1 MFVIMPESFVKSLKT
16 VPAIIFIF
24 LILFFI
30 SGCAGLS
37 EETNRGFKSNTIP
50 RMKDYAAQNQPV
62 NPGIKPDYLK
72 LARDLVKRGF
82 YDVALVQLEE
92 AGKKNPKNVEIYY
105 LMGVCKRENRE
116 YHEAAKDFHEAIR
129 LNPEYAP
136 AYDGLGLTCD
146 LMGEREKAWT
156 NYKKAISLNPA
167 RADFYNNLGF
177 SEILG
182 GRFKEARLHLL
193 KSVSL
198 NPGYKRALNNLALCD
213 AMVGEDKKAMA
224 ILNRILSPG
233 DACNNMGV
241 IYQLKGD
248 IKKAVAMY
256 KKALEIN
263 PGMTKAKKN
272 LGLTDE

>member
-1 MFVIMPESFVKSLKT
+1 MFVMMPESFVKSRKT
-16 VPAIIFIF
+16 MPAIIFIL
-24 LILFFI
+24 LILFFV

-37 EETNRGFKSNTIP
+37 EETDNGFKSNTIP

-72 LARDLVKRGF
+72 LAGDLVKRGF

-182 GRFKEARLHLL
+182 GRLKEAKLHLL

-198 NPGYKRALNNLALCD
+198 YPAYKKALNNLALCY
-213 AMVGEDKKAMA
+213 AMMGEDEKAMA
-224 ILNRILSPG
+224 ILKEISSPA

-248 IKKAVAMY
+248 MEKAVAMY
-256 KKALEIN
+256 KKALKIN
-263 PGMTKAKKN
+263 PDMTKAGKN
-272 LGLTDE
+272 LKLINE